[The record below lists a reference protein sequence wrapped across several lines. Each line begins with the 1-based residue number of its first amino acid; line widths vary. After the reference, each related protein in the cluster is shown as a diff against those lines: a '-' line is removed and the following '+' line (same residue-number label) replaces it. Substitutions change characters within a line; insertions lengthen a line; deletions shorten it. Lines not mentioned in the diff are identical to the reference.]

1 MLPLGDCM
9 KKEFQ
14 KQIQQ
19 LEEALRLRQS
29 FDLVVKPLCVQGI
42 NMRLYF
48 VDGFAK
54 DEILEKMLE
63 FLMKAELREC
73 IEKESVSSF
82 CARYISYLETEISRD
97 IKQQVNAVLSGTVLL
112 LVEGY
117 TEGILIDARTYPTRS
132 MEEPE
137 DDRVL
142 RGSRDGFVET
152 LIFNTALIR
161 RRIRDPHLTMEY
173 HSIGSMSKS
182 DIVICYMEGLA
193 ETSLVDYI
201 RTRLQQIHVEAL
213 TMAHES
219 LAEALVPHK
228 WLNPFPKVR
237 YTERPDT
244 AASNILEGKIL
255 LLIDNSPSALIL
267 PTSFFD
273 FIQEAQDYYLP
284 PITGTYLRMIRIAV
298 FFVTLLVTPIWY
310 YFNCNPQLCPDWFA
324 FTLIDSK
331 AHIP

>member
-132 MEEPE
+132 MEQ
-137 DDRVL
+137 
-142 RGSRDGFVET
+142 
-152 LIFNTALIR
+152 
-161 RRIRDPHLTMEY
+161 
-173 HSIGSMSKS
+173 K
-182 DIVICYMEGLA
+182 
-193 ETSLVDYI
+193 
-201 RTRLQQIHVEAL
+201 
-213 TMAHES
+213 
-219 LAEALVPHK
+219 
-228 WLNPFPKVR
+228 
-237 YTERPDT
+237 
-244 AASNILEGKIL
+244 
-255 LLIDNSPSALIL
+255 
-267 PTSFFD
+267 
-273 FIQEAQDYYLP
+273 
-284 PITGTYLRMIRIAV
+284 
-298 FFVTLLVTPIWY
+298 
-310 YFNCNPQLCPDWFA
+310 
-324 FTLIDSK
+324 
-331 AHIP
+331 